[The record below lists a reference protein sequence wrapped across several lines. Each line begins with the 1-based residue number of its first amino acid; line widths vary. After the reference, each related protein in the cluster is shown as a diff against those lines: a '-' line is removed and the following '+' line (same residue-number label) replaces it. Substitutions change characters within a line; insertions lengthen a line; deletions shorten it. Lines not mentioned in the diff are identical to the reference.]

1 MSTNQ
6 NGHNLRDWSLY
17 MLVAGLV
24 FTFAIVGIAFAMA
37 IMNPE
42 SDMVITGSLDI
53 SQFVAVILGIAI
65 VATVLVSQQLTS
77 KQNAAVTKQADD
89 AWMAEGLMVSRP
101 TTPGKTTGFSMEEL
115 YAKTL
120 LITTYIR
127 KIYDSDASL
136 TPAEQQE
143 AIKILPGITAA
154 EMEAL
159 IPVTGPTLADSIR
172 KLISKHRATDRTTK
186 DKSS

>member
-1 MSTNQ
+1 MSTNE
-6 NGHNLRDWSLY
+6 NGHNLKDWSLY
-17 MLVAGLV
+17 MLVGGLV
-24 FTFAIVGIAFAMA
+24 FTFVIVGIAFAMA

-42 SDMVITGSLDI
+42 SKMVITGTLDI

-65 VATVLVSQQLTS
+65 VATVLVSQQLTA
-77 KQNAAVTKQADD
+77 KQTAAATRQSDD
-89 AWMAEGLMVSRP
+89 AWLAEGLSIRP
-101 TTPGKTTGFSMEEL
+101 PDTPGKKTAFRMDEL

-127 KIYDSDASL
+127 KIYDSDATL

-143 AIKILPGITAA
+143 AIKILPGITVA

-159 IPVTGPTLADSIR
+159 IPVTGPKLADSIR
-172 KLISKHRATDRTTK
+172 KLISKHRA
-186 DKSS
+186 